1 MPSPACSC
9 RLAELSLHPAGVVCF
24 LCNIAFASFIKFDG
38 YLVPAISMSAILGLA
53 LLYYLVNSTRWLI
66 YITRAGR
73 SRQAKHEVRPA
84 PWWQL
89 L

>member
-1 MPSPACSC
+1 M
-9 RLAELSLHPAGVVCF
+9 VCF

-53 LLYYLVNSTRWLI
+53 LLYYLINSTRWLM

-73 SRQAKHEVRPA
+73 SRHAKHEV
-84 PWWQL
+84 
-89 L
+89 